1 MPSNCSSFLLLP
13 PSLGAYKPVPTL
25 ERAIE
30 AGGEGPPGLP
40 DEDPLGGNPP
50 FIVPVE
56 PLDIGGEAS
65 CPRLLGLG
73 E

>member
-1 MPSNCSSFLLLP
+1 M
-13 PSLGAYKPVPTL
+13 
-25 ERAIE
+25 E

-40 DEDPLGGNPP
+40 DGEPLGGNPP

-56 PLDIGGEAS
+56 PEDIGGEAS
-65 CPRLLGLG
+65 CPRLPGLG